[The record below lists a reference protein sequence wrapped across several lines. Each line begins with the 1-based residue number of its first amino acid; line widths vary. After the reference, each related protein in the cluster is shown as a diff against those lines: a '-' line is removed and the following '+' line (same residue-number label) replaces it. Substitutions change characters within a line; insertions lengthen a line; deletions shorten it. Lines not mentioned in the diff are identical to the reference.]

1 MTLTISVK
9 TPIYPT
15 EEKEKIE
22 KCFENLFDKKIKLKL
37 IKEGENNFL
46 YSSNIG
52 IGLLKRIFSDIRQK
66 KFLDTVR
73 ACAVIED
80 EYTLLLYL
88 HKQALYSKRIA
99 VVTEDTSS
107 PFGHVEIRL
116 QTEKNTAEEIL
127 DWLAP
132 KTEKGKELSPRSF
145 REIYSFS

>member
-15 EEKEKIE
+15 EDKEKIE
-22 KCFENLFDKKIKLKL
+22 KCIENLFDKKVKLK
-37 IKEGENNFL
+37 IIEERGVNFL

-73 ACAVIED
+73 ACAIIEN

-88 HKQALYSKRIA
+88 HKQALCSKRIA

-107 PFGHVEIRL
+107 PFGHIELRI
-116 QTEKNTAEEIL
+116 QSENDTAEEIL

-132 KTEKGKELSPRSF
+132 KTEKGKEINPRSF